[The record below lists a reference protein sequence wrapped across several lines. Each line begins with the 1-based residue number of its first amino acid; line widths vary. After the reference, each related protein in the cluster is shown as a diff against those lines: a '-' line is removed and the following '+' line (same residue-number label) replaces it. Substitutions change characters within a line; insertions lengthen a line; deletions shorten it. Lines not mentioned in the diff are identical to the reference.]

1 MALAKSLQTFTSC
14 DACCGGPLAAHHQ
27 SAAGTD
33 CAANVLKVSNMAAV
47 ARADTLLSKRHAVLL
62 LRWVLIVATS
72 YLVVFSR
79 PLAKNPVS
87 TALFVA
93 AYFATNIVLTH
104 VLTRLRSQYV
114 FDMCVVVLDIAM
126 VSLGL
131 ALSGQ
136 SSTQFYVVY
145 FLVIFLS
152 ALSERIELVVGA
164 ALLITVA
171 HLYTEARFVGV
182 TELLQPAYL
191 LRIPFLFVVA
201 MFFGNLVADARGQE
215 RAADEARARERRMEF
230 LSGVTH
236 DLKNP
241 LGVVQLLA
249 GLLLDGTAGPLN
261 PEQTNLLRRID
272 ASTRNVISLALN
284 LIDAARIDAGRLDL
298 QRRPVNLGDVVG
310 DALALVRSASE
321 IKGVA
326 LTATVEPDLPTV
338 HIDPVQMERVVSNVV
353 GNAVKF
359 TPAGGTVSL
368 TVHRADDHIVLAV
381 RDDGPGISPAKL
393 PTILEKY
400 GRHWDAGRVEGSG
413 LGLFIAKAVV
423 EAHGGSLAINSAVG
437 RGTTV
442 EVLVPTMR
450 PAQCSTPRRPAR
462 RRWWRRL
469 EAPPESP
476 STTARRA
483 LQQPS

>member
-1 MALAKSLQTFTSC
+1 MLPHT
-14 DACCGGPLAAHHQ
+14 
-27 SAAGTD
+27 
-33 CAANVLKVSNMAAV
+33 VKVSNMAVAT
-47 ARADTLLSKRHAVLL
+47 ARAETPLSRRQGVLL

-79 PLAKNPVS
+79 PLAQNS
-87 TALFVA
+87 GSAALFVA
-93 AYFATNIVLTH
+93 AYFATNIVLTRG
-104 VLTRLRSQYV
+104 LMRLRSQYV

-126 VSLGL
+126 VSVGL

-164 ALLITVA
+164 ALLITIA

-182 TELLQPAYL
+182 PQLLNPAYL

-215 RAADEARARERRMEF
+215 RAADEKRARERRMEF

-241 LGVVQLLA
+241 LGAVQLLA
-249 GLLLDGTAGPLN
+249 AMLLEGNAGPLN
-261 PEQTNLLRRID
+261 PEQTNLLRRIH

-298 QRRPVNLGDVVG
+298 QRRPANLGDVVG
-310 DALALVRSASE
+310 DALMLVRSASE

-326 LTATVEPDLPTV
+326 LTATVEPDLPVV

-353 GNAVKF
+353 GNAIKF
-359 TPAGGTVSL
+359 TPTGGSVT
-368 TVHRADDHIVLAV
+368 LAV
-381 RDDGPGISPAKL
+381 RRGADHVVLEVQDTGPGIPPARL

-400 GRHWDAGRVEGSG
+400 DRHWEGGRSDGSG
-413 LGLFIAKAVV
+413 LGLFIAQAVV
-423 EAHGGSLAINSAVG
+423 EAHGGKLAIRSTVG
-437 RGTTV
+437 SGTTV
-442 EVLVPTMR
+442 EVLVPVMR
-450 PAQCSTPRRPAR
+450 PAHCSNPQQSAR
-462 RRWWRRL
+462 RRWWQRL
-469 EAPPESP
+469 GVPPESP
-476 STTARRA
+476 TATSRCA
-483 LQQPS
+483 LHQHSVP